1 MKTTI
6 LLILISSFFIGCNDD
21 KASISREEYTVF
33 VPSTPDLEWPISIKN
48 SGRICYVTLIEIK
61 NHEYLYA
68 ETVQSHGGISLCHY
82 PECRYCKLDTLNKQ

>member
-6 LLILISSFFIGCNDD
+6 LLILISSFFIGCNND

-33 VPSTPDLEWPISIKN
+33 VPSTSDLEWPIAIKN
-48 SGRICYVTLIEIK
+48 SGRISYVTLIEIK

-68 ETVQSHGGISLCHY
+68 ESSHSGISLCHY
-82 PECRYCKLDTLNKQ
+82 PECRYCKLDTLKK